1 MLVLSLW
8 FSALLA
14 GLDGLILAAFA
25 QMKRSVIFVVV
36 EILEITAVALGAARA
51 ILFGIFVPDIDIVD
65 IPVAVTCAPA
75 LWACVSVCQVY
86 YCRNQHPRQPAGE
99 RVHIPHSAS
108 ARARRQGPVLL
119 LNALESAKT

>member
-51 ILFGIFVPDIDIVD
+51 ILRSAYFTGPRHRFIRRYPR
-65 IPVAVTCAPA
+65 CQQHA
-75 LWACVSVCQVY
+75 LPHSGPY
-86 YCRNQHPRQPAGE
+86 
-99 RVHIPHSAS
+99 VHIPHSAS

>member
-75 LWACVSVCQVY
+75 LWAY
-86 YCRNQHPRQPAGE
+86 
-99 RVHIPHSAS
+99 VHIPHSAS